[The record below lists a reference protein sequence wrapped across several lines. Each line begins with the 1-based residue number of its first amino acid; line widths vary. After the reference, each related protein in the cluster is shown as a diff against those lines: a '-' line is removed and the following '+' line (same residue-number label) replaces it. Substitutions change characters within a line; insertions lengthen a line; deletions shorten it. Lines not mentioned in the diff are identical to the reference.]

1 MRKIIQGLFIFSFVI
16 LSQIILVKEVNAANW
31 TNFTSP
37 SESPPLTIGID
48 DGINFNPDAMNFK
61 LLGGDNKA
69 IIYKSDG
76 HTVDKIVPLFTYSPY
91 NTFEIGQS
99 VRITKVGVHNG
110 KYIDLLV
117 TNIGLVSGGTFHTS
131 SNGTISFYR
140 SNMNPDDL
148 YSSYLNMEVVYSG
161 EDLPLRNQLFYLPS
175 RITSINYELGQYVKG
190 YHTENTKAFYYS
202 NSDFFIKNFVKLDR
216 SSSSLFTYM
225 SATNRSILNEGYFT
239 IYGDIGE
246 NGYKIGSY
254 NSDIPESAIFFFQP
268 SDKSLLPVKY
278 DPLQIPTEATSI
290 NNGEKMAIEM
300 KQTLN
305 TQYSN
310 AYIPTQDSFE
320 LVITEKNSGFLNIDS
335 NDFILS
341 INGNEISND
350 GSSYVLEIDRQGT
363 QHNIKL
369 TLKSEFLNHWN
380 QISSANGVDTV
391 LSIKQTSHIHQN
403 ETSIKEAIDE
413 GQFVM
418 PFSSTLTY
426 SITPDSESNPLQVTV
441 DTPIQDVL
449 LHVEPEL
456 TADIETE
463 KNVRKGTVL
472 KDIPISDLIQNE
484 KNINFPWDT
493 VTAAYKEPETVFNEL
508 GAQRVVINL
517 ISDTF
522 STILPIEVSVNV
534 IENLNYKITATE
546 QNAWTTDE
554 QLVANKNWISGVVFD
569 PDNPE
574 NEQSITVDSITITA
588 KKNVG
593 DTEFVPTDN
602 IDMLSQGETIYK
614 ATVVGHGEINGE
626 ILTFT
631 DKNIE
636 IPINIKKLDLTGEG
650 AENIQIGRLTKL
662 EDIDLKTW
670 VTNVQL
676 EGQLTDSSPKLQIPL
691 INNSNFDY
699 NVEPKPGQ
707 TFNTDAIGY
716 QNYTL
721 IITATTQI
729 NGEQTFNPVEVEVS
743 FLVTGLG
750 LSHPDELE
758 FESGFSE
765 VYEKQILKRQNRE
778 WTIDVQDTRINPTDD
793 WQVYVK
799 LEQEFQTEMA
809 DGTTQEISDLLV
821 FRGQD
826 PGQPNYNEYTY
837 VDKDNLAILHGKGSL
852 NKFWDED
859 YGLLLI
865 SDPKSSISIK
875 SGDYNAIIQFTLADV
890 PMEGDKTND
899 K

>member
-1 MRKIIQGLFIFSFVI
+1 MKKIIQGLFIMTFV
-16 LSQIILVKEVNAANW
+16 LMSQIILVAEVKAENW
-31 TNFTSP
+31 TNFNRP

-48 DGINFNPDAMNFK
+48 DGFDFNPDAINFK
-61 LLGGDNKA
+61 LVGGDNKA
-69 IIYKSDG
+69 IVYKSDG
-76 HTVDKIVPLFTYSPY
+76 HTVDKIVPLFTYSTY
-91 NTFEIGQS
+91 NTFPTGQS
-99 VRITKVGVHNG
+99 VRITKVGVQNG
-110 KYIDLLV
+110 KYIDLLI
-117 TNIGLVSGGTFHTS
+117 TNIGLASGGYFNTAT
-131 SNGTISFYR
+131 NGTITFYR
-140 SNMNPDDL
+140 FNMNNNDL
-148 YSSYLNMEVVYSG
+148 YSSYLNMEVLYND
-161 EDLPLRNQLFYLPS
+161 ETIPLKNHSFYLPTKIS
-175 RITSINYELGQYVKG
+175 SINYALGDYVKG
-190 YHTENTKAFYYS
+190 YQTENTKAFYYS
-202 NSDFFIKNFVKLDR
+202 KSDNFLNTNVKLGR
-216 SSSSLFTYM
+216 TSSNLFTYM
-225 SATNRSILNEGYFT
+225 SAKGTSDKNEGNFT
-239 IYGDIGE
+239 IYGDTGE
-246 NGYKIGSY
+246 DGYKFGTY
-254 NSDIPESAIFFFQP
+254 NSINSSSAIYFFQP
-268 SDKSLLPVKY
+268 SDKSLLPVNY
-278 DPLQIPTEATSI
+278 DPLQIPTEAISI

-305 TQYSN
+305 TQHSSS
-310 AYIPTQDSFE
+310 YIPTQDSFE
-320 LVITEKNSGFLNIDS
+320 LVISEKNSGFLNIDN

-341 INGNEISND
+341 IDGNEISND
-350 GSSYVLEIDRQGT
+350 GSSYVLEIDKQGT

-369 TLKSEFLNHWN
+369 ILKSEFLNHWN
-380 QISSANGVDTV
+380 QISNANGVDTV
-391 LSIKQTSHIHQN
+391 LSIKQTSNINQN

-463 KNVRKGTVL
+463 KTVRKGTVL
-472 KDIPISDLIQNE
+472 KDVPISDLIQNE

-554 QLVANKNWISGVVFD
+554 QLVANKDWISGVVFD
-569 PDNPE
+569 PSNLE
-574 NEQSITVDSITITA
+574 NEQSITVDSITITG

-593 DTEFVPTDN
+593 DTDFIPTDN
-602 IDMLSQGETIYK
+602 IDMLSQGQTIYK
-614 ATVVGHGEINGE
+614 ATVAGHGELDGNV
-626 ILTFT
+626 LTFT

-765 VYEKQILKRQNRE
+765 VYSKQILKRQNKE
-778 WTIDVQDTRINPTDD
+778 WAIDVQDTRINPTDD

-799 LEQEFQTEMA
+799 LEQEFQTELSN
-809 DGTTQEISDLLV
+809 GTTQEISDLLV

-826 PGQPNYNEYTY
+826 PGQPNFNEYRY
-837 VDKDNLAILHGKGSL
+837 VDKDNLAILHGKGNF

-865 SDPKSSISIK
+865 SDPKSSMAIK

-899 K
+899 Q